1 MEAKTGEET
10 GIYITLLM
18 KISTLVLLGRRRWRE
33 LLRRRGLGPAAVPA
47 EHVAP
52 QRQDE
57 QQEDRRDRYHKV
69 EHG

>member
-18 KISTLVLLGRRRWRE
+18 KISTLVLLG
-33 LLRRRGLGPAAVPA
+33 RRRGLGPAAVPA